1 MKKIINYVIIVLLL
15 ISITTASVLLW
26 HEYSLNKNGEEFVEL
41 SKILRQQTEVKE
53 KNEDSSKEILSVSS
67 GFSELKKTNDDLVG
81 WLTIEG
87 TPIDLPIM
95 FTPEFP
101 EYYLRRNFNKDYSI
115 SGTPFIDERCILEP
129 QSSNI
134 IIYGHKMRDKSMFS
148 TLSNYKD
155 NDYFINHPTISFYTE
170 VSTQIYKVFGI
181 IETEIYSDTEF
192 NYYAMLDTKAKFDLF
207 VKAVKD
213 NSLNDVEMN
222 VEYGDKL
229 ISLSTCILDSEIGRF
244 IVVGKLVDTITNY

>member
-155 NDYFINHPTISFYTE
+155 NDYFIINTIEEQNQDVVSQVYYNDLNSDFYKCIDCYE
-170 VSTQIYKVFGI
+170 VSDYDTLQESSVELPDDFSNSELLNEYLINDVPYNSIKDISHTQQIYNPEGVNI
-181 IETEIYSDTEF
+181 ISSQG
-192 NYYAMLDTKAKFDLF
+192 LF
-207 VKAVKD
+207 YK
-213 NSLNDVEMN
+213 
-222 VEYGDKL
+222 
-229 ISLSTCILDSEIGRF
+229 
-244 IVVGKLVDTITNY
+244 